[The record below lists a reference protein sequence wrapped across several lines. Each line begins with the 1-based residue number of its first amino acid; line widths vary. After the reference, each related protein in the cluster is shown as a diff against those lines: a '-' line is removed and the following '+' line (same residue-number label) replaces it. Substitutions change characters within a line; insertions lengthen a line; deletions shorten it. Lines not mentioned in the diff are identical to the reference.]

1 MNKVLLGARDGRLER
16 WNVRAGKRVHAY
28 ASLARGPGI
37 AHVAASGAVEVVAVA
52 RGTGRVQRLND
63 HIFFCR
69 REACGSY
76 FTHLP
81 SLWDAC
87 DAAVCSGVK

>member
-1 MNKVLLGARDGRLER
+1 MVKASTKV
-16 WNVRAGKRVHAY
+16 KPPFP
-28 ASLARGPGI
+28 SI
-37 AHVAASGAVEVVAVA
+37 AAVAARAVA
-52 RGTGRVQRLND
+52 HGIMTRTGRFQRLND
-63 HIFFCR
+63 HIFVCR